1 MEMNR
6 TELAAV
12 NGVAC
17 DLLDAQGRMV
27 VSPNALTVD
36 GQSNVPA
43 DLQPGENLAMF
54 LDRHVPSIASGAWTV
69 SIGGLTVPQTM
80 WRHTFPKHGQVIAC
94 RAVLRKDVL
103 RLAAMA
109 ALTYFTVGFG
119 AATAGM
125 WGAGAVAGAYGAA
138 AAFGVQMAGS
148 MLINKVLGP
157 KVPAEGNDPAKREI
171 YRLNSQRNSARA
183 NERLPVLWG
192 EMRVTP
198 DLAGQPYAWFEG
210 EDQYLSTILL
220 GGVNVHSAFDLTIGD
235 TALTSFE
242 EVSTFFNGFSGMPSQ
257 DVPLYGNADSIAG
270 GELEND
276 GSWVTRTS
284 SVDTIALQVDI
295 EGQLF
300 DVDGKGNVLVNS
312 VPLFIETRLVGTEA
326 WQAAHISTLS
336 NATRD
341 VFRRTI
347 AVSVASGQYEVRVR
361 LGKPTYDEDNGKDA
375 CKLAWNVLKSIQP
388 DATNYSGW
396 GRIGIK
402 IKATGQISGS
412 LDTLRATYRARPL
425 PVWNGSEWITATTRA
440 EGLSNPGAIILQ
452 TLRGV
457 YGPDPITGEQV
468 LQFGFGMS
476 DEQIDIEGLKAFML
490 HCTARGY
497 TYDRWL
503 TSDATQGAFCD
514 EVALAGMGEFSWT
527 DGGRPTAVFVSSG
540 QPLSGVVNM
549 ANMLKG
555 SFSVDYT
562 LSNAADGIEY
572 QYVDRDR
579 KWETNTVRVT
589 APGVTA
595 MRNPARITGEGVTT
609 EAHAA
614 VLARYHLAQSLY
626 QYKTIDYGA
635 DIEHLAYRRLSVL
648 SISHDLTQWGYGGR
662 VMAAGLNAAGK
673 VELQLDEP
681 VPPMAQAYV
690 GLRVP
695 GARDYRVFKVEALE
709 SESEWVTL
717 VEPWP
722 EDLAFPGED
731 LDNPAH
737 DTLWCY
743 DFKATP
749 GYRVRVVGMQPEA
762 DLKGAQVTCV
772 PEGPEFW
779 DYVLNG
785 TYTPAPNQSSLP
797 QLGRPKVSNL
807 RITEKVNVQGDTEWY
822 SLSLV
827 WDVEGDYD
835 HAQVWAGRDGSEL
848 RLVDGN
854 AVGSRAEF
862 RIDGAGEWL
871 VEVRPFNASGLVGQ
885 AATVLYITTQTQLPP
900 RNVDEF
906 VVQNV
911 AGGLRRFAWLYAGD
925 RPPAFT
931 GVQIRYAPGDVPLS
945 VADWEGMQPL
955 GEADDIYSAQFETT
969 RPQAGLWTFG
979 CRAIDTAGQL
989 ANGVVR
995 FVASLEDSFEQVQQP
1010 DMTPPPAVTGL
1021 TAEGM
1026 LANVQANWDVAT
1038 YTVGHGHA
1046 RTIIYAAQGE
1056 NATFA
1061 QAEQVAEAFGG
1072 LASFGSEPATTWKIW
1087 AKHQTVDG
1095 VLSQNPSQPVTV
1107 TTGQDAE
1114 KLLEVLQ
1121 GQLTESQLHQDLAQ
1135 EIELISGAGVGSVN
1149 ARLIAEAQARAQAVA
1164 LEAQARAQD
1173 LAAEAQAR
1181 AAALAAEAQARG
1193 QGITGEAQARAAAVQ
1208 AEAAARQAALAQVTA
1223 DLQAA
1228 SSALQGNIDAVNAQV
1243 ADIIGAGEYDAAK
1256 AYESGQLVKRQGKLY
1271 RSKSAVPAGNPP
1283 PAAAYWVLVGDYD
1296 SIGEAVAAHAAQ
1308 LSDHSVRIG
1317 QTEQGLTAEATSRN
1331 ALAVQL
1337 RGNYTGA
1344 DLGQV
1349 TSGLVWSERQ
1359 ARVTGDSAN
1368 ASAIQAVSARMPSG
1382 TGAVAAA
1389 ADVVAEQQ
1397 ARVAGDGANATAIQ
1411 AVTARMPAGSG
1422 KVATEAS
1429 VTDETTARA
1438 SGDSALASRAALIEA
1453 RLPAGTGQLATTAQV
1468 VAEEQA
1474 RVAGDGANA
1483 SLIQGVRTDLTSTQG
1498 TVGGQGTAISGL
1510 QSSVTSIN
1518 GALTSQAGSIS
1529 QLQAS
1534 VGSASTGL
1542 QALNA
1547 LGSES
1552 EWIRRA
1558 GNPAANLSTKVE
1570 ATAAAGAVLVLG
1582 ANSGNDG
1589 VFVQHSATL
1598 PLDESRLYKFKT
1610 RYRRTAGGATGP
1622 IYAGIIAM
1630 GAGKTTFINPENVET
1645 PVLNSGH
1652 YAVLGHNPPVN
1663 NWITVEYYYKG
1674 RSAGASTGNGTK
1686 ASPRTFANK
1695 TAHLALIFAGNYPNL
1710 PGICELDFITFE
1722 DVTDV
1727 ERISADATTEA
1738 IVRAD
1743 ADSAL
1748 ASRATLLE
1756 ARMPVGTGQLATA
1769 SALQSLDSRVAAAEG
1784 VNQSQSTSLT
1794 TLTNTLNGL
1803 EVGGANLYA
1812 MKANK
1817 LVNEQ
1822 GIVTATWLA
1831 EDWVRLTVVSLNAAG
1846 TAVLTRFD
1854 DCFVATDHVIEAGKL
1869 YSVSAEVLLPVTTPV
1884 SFYTYIGGVGGP
1896 ITGRAITQSVANK
1909 WAQIAFEGVV
1919 SRGAATAGTN
1929 SLIAIGFS
1937 GITSDFIGKSF
1948 EIRNLMVEPG
1958 NKKTAYGRPAAL
1970 VAASINAKA
1979 DSSALATLDSKVTG
1993 QGDTIASQA
2002 SSLTSLTNKVNHAT
2016 TGLDSKASSA
2026 ALASLDSKVT
2036 TQGET
2041 ITSQGTALT
2050 TLTNNLSALSGVVDS
2065 KASSAALSSL
2075 QSTVT
2080 EQGSA
2085 ITSQGSSIISLAQS
2099 LETAAAVAATGSVH
2113 IGTTEPFGGR
2123 RNVHTNPSFERTGV
2137 QNMIATYSGAV
2148 ATIEQSPGAAAG
2160 NAVLQVVRG
2169 AAGTGLFGMIYALP
2183 APSGTAFSARF
2194 KIRLKPGTPSR
2205 SIFVTA
2211 ASYTSGAG
2219 GAWAKTGTGNGSRT
2233 LTDQWQEIVFA
2244 GFTQSSGNAAGLQ
2257 LASNG
2262 TWAAGDGVQ
2271 IDMVLAEAAET
2282 PGVWFDPFD
2291 MLWIDTT
2298 GGANTPKRFNGAAW
2312 LASSDKVATDAAAAA
2327 AAAQATA
2334 NTKADASALASLQS
2348 TVTQQG
2354 TTITSQGGSITTLT
2368 NSVSAIDQIVTIRDT
2383 RNDNSPPSFYWA
2395 NYPRRT
2401 VREFKFRS
2409 VIGAPGSS
2417 SYGAL
2422 ETTARWTDA
2431 SGGPV
2436 VQVFTPGESLDQY
2449 TRYSTS
2455 TTAWSAWS
2463 NAVRD
2468 LQTVVGTKADATA
2481 VQALTNRVTAAEGG
2495 ITSIGGSVTSL
2506 TNRIADAEG
2515 VNAGQA
2521 ASIGTL
2527 DNRVT
2532 LAEGKIESQASSVTA
2547 LTSSLA
2553 STRDSNSLL
2562 PDYLSANAGEWVSG
2576 YSTPLAPFFKTT
2588 TTGKI
2593 GPNVV
2598 RKEGITNFWNY
2609 SKTWLPNDRAYRL
2622 SMWVRRSAEAN
2633 GSTFFNAERISPS
2646 GASLGNSYVA
2656 VSPQVTA
2663 DGEWSF
2669 VSTTWDLRSVAATA
2683 PRLAFGFAINHGQ
2696 ANGWAEMQGF
2706 KVTEVLSAADVDAS
2720 LATAAALTSLTTRV
2734 ASTEAMNTSQ
2744 STSITSLTNS
2754 LSSLTSVV
2762 DTKASSSA
2770 LATLDSKVT
2779 QQGNTIIS
2787 QGSSITS
2794 LANTIDNSST
2804 GLASKASAAA
2814 VSSLTTRVV
2823 SAEGLISSH
2832 TEQINQ
2838 VQATAAGNSSAIQQ
2852 NASAQAD
2859 INGYV
2864 AAQYSMKVQVASNGK
2879 TAVGG
2884 MAVQGTSNGTAGPT
2898 IDFGVMASTFWVAA
2912 PAGSGLTSANLFIVR
2927 TAATTINGQ
2936 PVPAGTYFADAF
2948 IGNGTITSAKIGK
2961 LQVDDG
2967 HVVSLSVAKLV
2978 AGSLAV
2984 GQYIQSTGYVAGSDG
2999 WRINANGIAEF
3010 SGVIVRG
3017 TIHATAGSIGTFNIN
3032 ANGLNSGGYVGYGWP
3047 NGNATG
3053 VHISHNGILIGNPSV
3068 GRYLQITETGNLYTP
3083 HLTIENGNATFGG
3096 RLNAASGTFSGSM
3109 TAQAVNA
3116 VNTINIA
3123 GNAVTVPVGGT
3134 GYGSVPGYWVSM
3146 PQGGAIIA
3154 MVAANYIAESTHGQA
3169 TVSLAAKIGDITGPG
3184 VAISLANLYSGSATA
3199 MFKLD
3204 VGPGSYYVTGVISFS
3219 IGIRT
3224 IAGTSLAAFGAQR

>member
-1 MEMNR
+1 MEVNQA
-6 TELAAV
+6 EIAAV
-12 NGVAC
+12 GEVHGEVMHSGGR
-17 DLLDAQGRMV
+17 LLIT
-27 VSPNALTVD
+27 PNPVTLD
-36 GQSNVPA
+36 GQRNVPA
-43 DLQPGENLAMF
+43 DLRPGETLEVF
-54 LDRHVPSIASGAWTV
+54 LCRHMPGIGSGAWTV
-69 SIGGLTVPQTM
+69 MIGGATIPREM
-80 WRHTFPKHGQVIAC
+80 WARTWPKHGQLIAC
-94 RAVLRKDVL
+94 RATVGKQVVQ
-103 RLAAMA
+103 LAAVA
-109 ALTYFTVGFG
+109 ALSYFTMGMGGIAGGGFLGLKG
-119 AATAGM
+119 AIGFAAAMGSF
-125 WGAGAVAGAYGAA
+125 VAGS
-138 AAFGVQMAGS
+138 V
-148 MLINKVLGP
+148 LINKVLGP
-157 KVPAEGNDPAKREI
+157 KVSKMGDAAAVRQV
-171 YRLNSQRNSARA
+171 YSLNGQRNSARPY
-183 NERLPVLWG
+183 ESLPVLWG
-192 EMRVTP
+192 EVRVTP

-210 EDQYLSTILL
+210 DDQYLSTILL
-220 GGVNVHSAFDLTIGD
+220 GGVNVHSASDLAIGD
-235 TALTSFE
+235 TPITSFE

-276 GSWVTRTS
+276 GPWVTRTS
-284 SVDTIALQVDI
+284 SAGTIALQVDI
-295 EGQLF
+295 EGQLY
-300 DVDGKGNVLVNS
+300 DVSGDKFLVNS
-312 VPLFIETRLVGTEA
+312 VPLLIETRLVGASA
-326 WQAAHISTLS
+326 WRTAVSETLS
-336 NATRD
+336 NAATD
-341 VFRRTI
+341 LLRRTYT
-347 AVSVASGQYEVRVR
+347 VSVEQGQHEVRVR
-361 LGKPTYDEDNGKDA
+361 IGKPLWDEGEGKDA
-375 CKLAWNVLKSIQP
+375 CKLSWNVLKSIQP
-388 DATNYSGW
+388 DSADYSQW

-412 LDTLRATYRARPL
+412 LDTVRATFRARPL
-425 PVWNGSEWITATTRA
+425 PVWNGSEWATATTRV
-440 EGLSNPGAIILQ
+440 EGLSNPGAILLQ

-457 YGPDPITGEQV
+457 YARDKNGVLQ

-490 HCTARGY
+490 HCAARGY
-497 TYDRWL
+497 TYDRWITGSMSL
-503 TSDATQGAFCD
+503 GQFCE

-527 DGGRPTAVFVSSG
+527 DGSRPTAVFVSSG

-555 SFSVDYT
+555 SFSVAYN
-562 LSNAADGIEY
+562 LANAADGIEY
-572 QYVDRDR
+572 QYLDRDR
-579 KWETNTVRVT
+579 NWETQTLRVA
-589 APGVTA
+589 APGVTT
-595 MRNPARITGEGVTT
+595 MLSPARITGEGVTS

-614 VLARYHLAQSLY
+614 ALARYHLAQSLY

-662 VMAAGLNAAGK
+662 VLQALDLGRAG
-673 VELQLDEP
+673 VMLQLDEP
-681 VPPMAQAYV
+681 VPPMTQAYI
-690 GLRVP
+690 GLRIP
-695 GARDYRVFKVEALE
+695 GARDYRVFLVEALE
-709 SESEWVTL
+709 VESDWVTL

-722 EDLAFPGED
+722 AGVRFPGAD

-762 DLKGAQVTCV
+762 DLKGAKVTCV

-797 QLGRPKVSNL
+797 QLGRPTVSNL

-871 VEVRPFNASGLVGQ
+871 VEVRPFNTSGLVGQ
-885 AATVLYITTQTQLPP
+885 SATVVYITTQTQLPP

-911 AGGLRRFAWLYAGD
+911 AGGLRRFAWMYTGD
-925 RPPAFT
+925 RPPAFA
-931 GVQIRYAPGDVPLS
+931 GVQIRYVPGDVQLS
-945 VADWEGMQPL
+945 VADWGAMQPL

-995 FVASLEDSFEQVQQP
+995 VVASLGDSFEQVQQP
-1010 DMTPPPAVTGL
+1010 DLTPPPAPTGL
-1021 TAEGM
+1021 SAEGFI
-1026 LANVQANWDVAT
+1026 AHVQSNWDAAT

-1046 RTIIYAAQGE
+1046 RTIIYAAQGAD
-1056 NATFA
+1056 ATFA
-1061 QAEQVAEAFGG
+1061 QAQQMAEAFGG
-1072 LASFGSEPATTWKIW
+1072 PVSFGSEPVTTWKLW
-1087 AKHQTVDG
+1087 AKHQSVDG
-1095 VLSQNPSQPVTV
+1095 VLSLNPSQPVTV
-1107 TTGQDAE
+1107 TTGQDAD
-1114 KLLEVLQ
+1114 KLLEMLQ
-1121 GQLTESQLHQDLAQ
+1121 GQLTESQLHQDLAK

-1193 QGITGEAQARAAAVQ
+1193 QGISGEAQARAAAVQ

-1453 RLPAGTGQLATTAQV
+1453 RLPAGTGQLATSAQV

-1474 RVAGDGANA
+1474 RVAGDSANA

-1518 GALTSQAGSIS
+1518 GALTSQAGSIT

-1598 PLDESRLYKFKT
+1598 PLDETRLYKFKT

-1622 IYAGIIAM
+1622 IYAGIIAL
-1630 GAGKTTFINPENVET
+1630 GAGKTTFVNPENVET

-1652 YAVLGHNPPVN
+1652 YAVLGQNPPVN

-1722 DVTDV
+1722 DVTDL
-1727 ERISADATTEA
+1727 ERISADAATEA
-1738 IVRAD
+1738 TVRAD
-1743 ADSAL
+1743 ADTAL

-1784 VNQSQSTSLT
+1784 VNTSQGTSLT

-1803 EVGGANLYA
+1803 EVGGANLYNL
-1812 MKANK
+1812 KSGSQANEAGAAS
-1817 LVNEQ
+1817 V
-1822 GIVTATWLA
+1822 VWLT
-1831 EDWVRLTVVSLNAAG
+1831 DDHMRLTC
-1846 TAVLTRFD
+1846 TAVNASNNRMLIRFD
-1854 DCFVATDHVIEAGKL
+1854 SSFVATDHTIAAGKI
-1869 YSVSAEVLLPVTTPV
+1869 YSVSFEILSPVAGGV
-1884 SFYTYIGGVGGP
+1884 SFYTYIGGSGP
-1896 ITGRAITQSVANK
+1896 IFARPIVFPAENQWVRVVV
-1909 WAQIAFEGVV
+1909 EGVV
-1919 SRGAATAGTN
+1919 AVGATITGSSVMWALNVN
-1929 SLIAIGFS
+1929 SVGLV
-1937 GITSDFIGKSF
+1937 GKAF
-1948 EIRNLMVEPG
+1948 EVRNLQVEPG
-1958 NKKTAYGRPAAL
+1958 NKATAFRRAAAVTQADINSRATSAAL
-1970 VAASINAKA
+1970 G
-1979 DSSALATLDSKVTG
+1979 ALQSTVTG
-1993 QGDTIASQA
+1993 QGDAITSQG

-2016 TGLDSKASSA
+2016 TGLDAKASSA

-2036 TQGET
+2036 TQGST
-2041 ITSQGTALT
+2041 ITSQGTAI
-2050 TLTNNLSALSGVVDS
+2050 TNLQNDLDAVEGDLAT
-2065 KASSAALSSL
+2065 KASSAALSAL

-2080 EQGSA
+2080 EQGGA
-2085 ITSQGSSIISLAQS
+2085 LTSQGTSITSLTQS
-2099 LETAAAVAATGSVH
+2099 LETAAAVAAIGSVH
-2113 IGTTEPFGGR
+2113 IGATEPFGTR
-2123 RNVHTNPSFERTGV
+2123 RNLHANPSFERTGV

-2148 ATIEQSPGAAAG
+2148 ATLEQSPSAAAG

-2169 AAGTGLFGMIYALP
+2169 SAGTGLFGMIYALP

-2205 SIFVTA
+2205 SIFITA
-2211 ASYTSGAG
+2211 ASYINGSGG
-2219 GAWAKTGTGNGSRT
+2219 SWAKIGTGNGSRT
-2233 LTDQWQEIVFA
+2233 LTDQWQEVVFA
-2244 GFTQSSGNAAGLQ
+2244 GFTQSASNNAAGLQ

-2271 IDMVLAEAAET
+2271 IDMVLAEATEN

-2298 GGANTPKRFNGAAW
+2298 GGANAPKRWNGAAW
-2312 LASSDKVATDAAAAA
+2312 IGATDKVATDAAAAA

-2354 TTITSQGGSITTLT
+2354 TTITSQGGSITTLN

-2409 VIGAPGSS
+2409 VIGAPGTS

-2481 VQALTNRVTAAEGG
+2481 VQALTNRVTAAEGVNTSQG
-2495 ITSIGGSVTSL
+2495 TSITSL
-2506 TNRIADAEG
+2506 TNRITDVEG

-2521 ASIGTL
+2521 SSIGTL
-2527 DNRVT
+2527 DSRVT
-2532 LAEGKIESQASSVTA
+2532 LAEGKIEAQASSVTSLA
-2547 LTSSLA
+2547 SSLA
-2553 STRDSNSLL
+2553 STRDSSSLL

-2598 RKEGITNFWNY
+2598 RKEGIANFWNY

-2622 SMWVRRSAEAN
+2622 SMWVRRSADAT
-2633 GSTFFNAERISPS
+2633 GATYFNVDRISPG
-2646 GASLGNSYVA
+2646 GASLGNSYIG

-2669 VSTTWDLRSVAATA
+2669 VSTTWDLRSIAATT
-2683 PRLAFGFAINHGQ
+2683 PRLAFGFSINHTVL
-2696 ANGWAEMQGF
+2696 AGWAEMQGF
-2706 KVTEVLSAADVDAS
+2706 KVTEVLSAADLDAS
-2720 LATAAALTSLTTRV
+2720 VATAAALTSLTTRV

-2779 QQGNTIIS
+2779 QQGNTITS

-2794 LANTIDNSST
+2794 LTNTIDNSST
-2804 GLASKASAAA
+2804 GLASKASASA
-2814 VSSLTTRVV
+2814 VSSLDTRVT
-2823 SAEGLISSH
+2823 SAEGVISSH
-2832 TEQINQ
+2832 TTQINQ

-2984 GQYIQSTGYVAGSDG
+2984 GQYIQSTSYVAGSAG
-2999 WRINANGIAEF
+2999 WRINANGTAEF
-3010 SGVIVRG
+3010 SGIIVRG
-3017 TIHATAGSIGTFNIN
+3017 TIHATAGTIGTFSIN
-3032 ANGLNSGGYVGYGWP
+3032 ANGLNSGGYSDYAWP
-3047 NGNATG
+3047 AGNATG
-3053 VHISHNGILIGNPSV
+3053 VHISHRGILIGNAST
-3068 GRYLQITETGNLYTP
+3068 GKYIQITETGEIYTP
-3083 HLTIENGNATFGG
+3083 HFVINSVEAIFGG
-3096 RLNAASGTFSGSM
+3096 RLNGASGTFSGSL

-3116 VNTINIA
+3116 VNTVNIA

-3154 MVAANYIAESTHGQA
+3154 MVAANYIAESGHGQA
-3169 TVSLAAKIGDITGPG
+3169 TVSLAAKIGDIVGPG
-3184 VAISLANLYSGSATA
+3184 VSISLANLYSGSATA

>member
-17 DLLDAQGRMV
+17 DLLDAQGRLV

-785 TYTPAPNQSSLP
+785 TYTPALNQSSLP

-1072 LASFGSEPATTWKIW
+1072 PASFGSEPATTWKIW

-1359 ARVTGDSAN
+1359 ARVTGDSVN
-1368 ASAIQAVSARMPSG
+1368 ASAIQSVSARMPSG

-1397 ARVAGDGANATAIQ
+1397 ARIAGDGVNASAVQ

-1422 KVATEAS
+1422 KVASEAS

-1474 RVAGDGANA
+1474 RVAGDSANA

-1498 TVGGQGTAISGL
+1498 TVGGQGTAINGL

-1518 GALTSQAGSIS
+1518 GALISQAGSIS

-1534 VGSASTGL
+1534 VGAASTGL

-1547 LGSES
+1547 LGTES
-1552 EWIRRA
+1552 EWRRISGAPLTTKAEASAKA
-1558 GNPAANLSTKVE
+1558 GS
-1570 ATAAAGAVLVLG
+1570 VLVMG
-1582 ANSGNDG
+1582 ANSGGNDAG
-1589 VFVQHSATL
+1589 AFYHSVFM
-1598 PLDESRLYKFKT
+1598 PLDEDRLYKFSA
-1610 RYRRTAGGATGP
+1610 RYRRVAGTGR
-1622 IYAGIIAM
+1622 IYLGLAGMNAAKSQFVTS
-1630 GAGKTTFINPENVET
+1630 GNVET
-1645 PVLNSGH
+1645 VNLTNGH
-1652 YAVLGHNPPVN
+1652 YAVNNVLPALGE
-1663 NWITVEYYYKG
+1663 WTSYEGYFKG
-1674 RSAGASTGNGTK
+1674 RAAAASTGTGAK
-1686 ASPRTFANK
+1686 ASPIAVANK
-1695 TAHLALIFAGNYPNL
+1695 VAHVAFIFLGNYSAAS
-1710 PGICELDFITFE
+1710 GTYELDYITLD

-1727 ERISADATTEA
+1727 ERVSSDVTTEA
-1738 IVRAD
+1738 TARAA
-1743 ADSAL
+1743 ADGAL
-1748 ASRATLLE
+1748 ATRATNLE
-1756 ARMPVGTGQLATA
+1756 ARMPTGTGQLATA
-1769 SALQSLDSRVAAAEG
+1769 AALTTLETRVASTEG
-1784 VNQSQSTSLT
+1784 VNTSQGTSITSL
-1794 TLTNTLNGL
+1794 NN
-1803 EVGGANLYA
+1803 
-1812 MKANK
+1812 
-1817 LVNEQ
+1817 
-1822 GIVTATWLA
+1822 
-1831 EDWVRLTVVSLNAAG
+1831 SLNALEGAG
-1846 TAVLTRFD
+1846 DNLLKASNVEKVRSAGAYSIGNYLTTEALVTGEVYTLVYCATHSPIAGEAVSYVGAWVDANQYVSESHVRNGAKVVKTVSFTRAAGSPGAAISFYYAPSS
-1854 DCFVATDHVIEAGKL
+1854 VAT
-1869 YSVSAEVLLPVTTPV
+1869 
-1884 SFYTYIGGVGGP
+1884 
-1896 ITGRAITQSVANK
+1896 
-1909 WAQIAFEGVV
+1909 
-1919 SRGAATAGTN
+1919 GAATVHWACLYRGAVVPPKAWQPSVAELAAMVGT
-1929 SLIAIGFS
+1929 
-1937 GITSDFIGKSF
+1937 
-1948 EIRNLMVEPG
+1948 
-1958 NKKTAYGRPAAL
+1958 
-1970 VAASINAKA
+1970 KA
-1979 DSSALATLDSKVTG
+1979 DASALTALTSTVTG
-1993 QGDTIASQA
+1993 QGDAISSQGT
-2002 SSLTSLTNKVNHAT
+2002 SLTALTNKVNHAT
-2016 TGLDSKASSA
+2016 TGLDAKASSA

-2036 TQGET
+2036 TQGNT
-2041 ITSQGTALT
+2041 ITSQGMAITDLQNELDVVEGDVATKASAAALTALTNRVTSTESVNTSQGTALT

-2085 ITSQGSSIISLAQS
+2085 ITSQGSSITSLAQN
-2099 LETAAAVAATGSVH
+2099 LETAAAVSAVGSVH
-2113 IGTTEPFGGR
+2113 IGVTEPFGGR

-2137 QNMIATYSGAV
+2137 QNMIATYGGAAAAIV
-2148 ATIEQSPGAAAG
+2148 QSSSAAAG
-2160 NAVLQVVRG
+2160 NSVLEVVRG
-2169 AAGTGLFGMIYALP
+2169 TAGTGLFGMIYAIP
-2183 APSGTAFSARF
+2183 APSGSAFSARF

-2205 SIFVTA
+2205 SISISA
-2211 ASYTSGAG
+2211 ASYINGSGG
-2219 GAWAKTGTGNGSRT
+2219 SWAKIGSGIGLRT
-2233 LTDQWQEIVFA
+2233 LTDQWQEVVFA
-2244 GFTQSSGNAAGLQ
+2244 GFEQSNAHNSAGLQ
-2257 LASNG
+2257 LISNG
-2262 TWAAGDGVQ
+2262 AWAAGDGVQ
-2271 IDMVLAEAAET
+2271 IDMVLAEAAEN

-2298 GGANTPKRFNGAAW
+2298 GGANAPKRWNGAAW
-2312 LASSDKVATDAAAAA
+2312 IGATDKVATDAAAAA

-2334 NTKADASALASLQS
+2334 NIKADASALASLQS

-2354 TTITSQGGSITTLT
+2354 TTITSQGGSITTLN

-2383 RNDNSPPSFYWA
+2383 RNDNNPPSFYWA
-2395 NYPRRT
+2395 NYPKRT

-2409 VIGAPGSS
+2409 VIGAPGTS
-2417 SYGAL
+2417 SYGTL

-2449 TRYSTS
+2449 TRFSTS
-2455 TTAWSAWS
+2455 TTAWSVWK

-2468 LQTVVGTKADATA
+2468 LQSVVDGKADATA
-2481 VQALTNRVTAAEGG
+2481 VQSLTNRVTAAEG
-2495 ITSIGGSVTSL
+2495 
-2506 TNRIADAEG
+2506 
-2515 VNAGQA
+2515 VN
-2521 ASIGTL
+2521 S
-2527 DNRVT
+2527 
-2532 LAEGKIESQASSVTA
+2532 
-2547 LTSSLA
+2547 
-2553 STRDSNSLL
+2553 
-2562 PDYLSANAGEWVSG
+2562 
-2576 YSTPLAPFFKTT
+2576 
-2588 TTGKI
+2588 
-2593 GPNVV
+2593 
-2598 RKEGITNFWNY
+2598 
-2609 SKTWLPNDRAYRL
+2609 
-2622 SMWVRRSAEAN
+2622 
-2633 GSTFFNAERISPS
+2633 
-2646 GASLGNSYVA
+2646 
-2656 VSPQVTA
+2656 
-2663 DGEWSF
+2663 
-2669 VSTTWDLRSVAATA
+2669 
-2683 PRLAFGFAINHGQ
+2683 
-2696 ANGWAEMQGF
+2696 
-2706 KVTEVLSAADVDAS
+2706 
-2720 LATAAALTSLTTRV
+2720 
-2734 ASTEAMNTSQ
+2734 SQ
-2744 STSITSLTNS
+2744 SDSITSLTNS
-2754 LSSLTSVV
+2754 LSG
-2762 DTKASSSA
+2762 KADASA
-2770 LATLDSKVT
+2770 LATLQSTVTSQGSTISSQGSSLTSLTNSLNGLQVGGANLYALKTNKLVHELGTVTATWLADDWARFTVASLGAGNVVRFRYDDCFVATDHAIAAGKPYSVSFEILSPVATGLTFWAYIGGSSQPVNTRAFPAVVNTWTRVVFEGVLPVGTATAGTASLVALQIAAATVGQVFEIRNLQVEPGNKATAYRRPAALVAASINSKAEASALASLQSTVT
-2779 QQGNTIIS
+2779 QQGNTLTS

-2794 LANTIDNSST
+2794 LTNTIDNSST
-2804 GLASKASAAA
+2804 GLGSKASAAA